1 MADESL
7 IATGLVKRYGSVT
20 ALDEFQLTVAPG
32 EIVGLVGANG
42 SGKTTF
48 VEVVTGLTQA
58 DRGEVR
64 VLGIDIRRRPRDA
77 RRHIG
82 FTPQDISLYYSATPR
97 ENLRLFGG
105 LVGLRGAA
113 LTGAMTEAIAEMQL
127 DAVLDRPV
135 GLLSGGQQRRVQ
147 VATAM
152 LGKPA
157 LMLLD
162 EPTAGADP
170 PTRQALLAA
179 VRKRAEAGAAVVYT
193 THYLPELSD
202 LDATLAVIR
211 GGRVVA
217 RGDQATLLSGL
228 VGELRVRL
236 AGAVSDRLRERGEVV
251 DGELRIPCADPAQT
265 LAELLADGQVPLSVD
280 VRKPSLDD
288 LYQAL
293 EVSRP

>member
-1 MADESL
+1 MSDDSL
-7 IATGLVKRYGSVT
+7 VATDLVKRYGSVA
-20 ALDEFQLTVAPG
+20 ALDGFHLTVAPG

-48 VEVVTGLTQA
+48 VEVVTGLTRA
-58 DRGEVR
+58 DQGEVR
-64 VLGIDIRRRPRDA
+64 VLGIDIRRKAREV

-105 LVGLRGAA
+105 LVGLRRAA
-113 LTGAMTEAIAEMQL
+113 LASAMAEAIAEMQL

-147 VATAM
+147 VASAM
-152 LGKPA
+152 LGAPA

-170 PTRQALLAA
+170 PTRQSLLAA
-179 VRKRAEAGAAVVYT
+179 VRKRAEAGAAIVYT

-211 GGRVVA
+211 DGRVVA

-228 VGELRVRL
+228 VGEVRVRL
-236 AGAVSDRLRERGEVV
+236 ADAVPDRLRDRGEVV
-251 DGELRIPCADPAQT
+251 DGELRIPSADPAQT
-265 LAELLADGQVPLSVD
+265 LAELLADGHVPASVD
-280 VRKPSLDD
+280 LRKPSLDD
-288 LYQAL
+288 LYRAL
-293 EVSRP
+293 EVTTP